1 MSMTLK
7 ENNGLLFVGFNQD
20 QGCFAIGTSD
30 GFTIFNVDPF
40 KETFRRVFENGGIGI
55 VEMLFRCNLIAI
67 VGGGLNPKYPTN
79 KCLIWDDH
87 QV

>member
-1 MSMTLK
+1 MTLK

-40 KETFRRVFENGGIGI
+40 KETFRRVFEGSDFLSLRYVFG
-55 VEMLFRCNLIAI
+55 FPA
-67 VGGGLNPKYPTN
+67 
-79 KCLIWDDH
+79 
-87 QV
+87 